1 MTEHAACADRKKN
14 THTLWRHMS
23 ASFGSSVIS
32 QCTRR
37 RCVCVCV
44 CVCVSDNLKYSYL
57 DDLENRKKRVTEQ
70 RQVFNDQ

>member
-1 MTEHAACADRKKN
+1 ME
-14 THTLWRHMS
+14 THVRFIWK
-23 ASFGSSVIS
+23 
-32 QCTRR
+32 QCYLTMHKEEM
-37 RCVCVCV
+37 CVCV